1 MRKTHITVVITCTI
15 QRDKIEMAIHALEEN
30 IKIVMERE
38 PACHGIQVHDDPKN
52 PQRLLI
58 IEHWESEDVFTG
70 AHMRTPHMQA
80 FFETSKEFLDGVA
93 DFSFWREV
101 IATGKK

>member
-1 MRKTHITVVITCTI
+1 MRKTPVTVVITCTI
-15 QRDKIEMAIHALEEN
+15 QRDKIEIARHALEAN

-38 PACHGIQVHDDPKN
+38 PACHGIHVHDDPKN

-58 IEHWESEDVFTG
+58 IEHWESEDAFTG
-70 AHMRTPHMQA
+70 PHMQTPQMQA
-80 FFETSKEFLDGVA
+80 FFKTSKEFLDGVA